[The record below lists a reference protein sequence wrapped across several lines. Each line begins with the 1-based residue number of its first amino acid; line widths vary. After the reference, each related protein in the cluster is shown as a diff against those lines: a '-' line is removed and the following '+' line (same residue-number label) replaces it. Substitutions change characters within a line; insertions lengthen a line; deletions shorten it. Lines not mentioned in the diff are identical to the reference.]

1 MHCLVEFL
9 DVLTATDKSHIDLN
23 ASRHTV
29 DDTANGSAVTLP
41 ESGQAEK
48 GTECIHNSIII
59 FPLLPAKV
67 RISERNTKR
76 KFVFLLLYERNFVS
90 LRSEIFVI
98 IPTII
103 YIQNQWRMQ

>member
-1 MHCLVEFL
+1 MEFL
-9 DVLTATDKSHIDLN
+9 DVLTATDKIHIDLN

-76 KFVFLLLYERNFVS
+76 KFVFLFYLPR
-90 LRSEIFVI
+90 IGH
-98 IPTII
+98 
-103 YIQNQWRMQ
+103 